1 MDIFVQKESCFKA
14 LPFTWNRQGDKKRIR
29 EAAHLLTRLQES
41 VWSACGSVDF
51 SKREGT
57 HKKIKT
63 VKSVS
68 FPNETTFHLF
78 KKPVMDG
85 IWENKKK
92 PSFHQTPQWL
102 T

>member
-1 MDIFVQKESCFKA
+1 MDIFVQKDSCFKA
-14 LPFTWNRQGDKKRIR
+14 LPFYMEQARRKKRIR
-29 EAAHLLTRLQES
+29 GAAHLLTRLQES
-41 VWSACGSVDF
+41 VWSAYGSVDF

-57 HKKIKT
+57 HNKIKT

-68 FPNETTFHLF
+68 FPNETAFRLF